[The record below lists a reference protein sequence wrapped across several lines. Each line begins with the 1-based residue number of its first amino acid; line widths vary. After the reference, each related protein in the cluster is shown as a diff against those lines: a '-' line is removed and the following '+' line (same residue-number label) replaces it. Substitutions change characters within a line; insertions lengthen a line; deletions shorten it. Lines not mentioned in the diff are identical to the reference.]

1 MNDEMQPAA
10 GMGRPRGEAM
20 TAELAEIRDFLAG
33 LHPFDLLPAPALNDL
48 VRTIEIRYA
57 RKGSRL
63 IDIGDTVEFLFL
75 VRSGAVET
83 HGTDGQLLARLGEG
97 DFCGVR
103 SLLRG
108 GIAVNRSVAIEDS
121 LLYLLPAAVF
131 DRLRQTHRQVD
142 YYFAPMGGGRLKDS
156 LDLSNGRREINLLG
170 VRVADMLAR
179 PPVTI
184 GPGATVREA
193 AVRMR
198 DERVSCLL
206 ITEGGRLD
214 GIFTDRDLRIRVVA
228 EGLDAETPLVR
239 VMTANPICIDA
250 DDHGFD
256 ALLAMARN
264 NVHHLPVMRDG
275 AIAGCITTTNLVE
288 TQTTSTVFLVGDVH
302 KQTSPE
308 GLARVLAHSPEL
320 VLHLAESGASAHR
333 IGHIVSALTDAATVR
348 LIQLAERRLGP
359 PPVPY
364 AWLAAGS
371 QGRHE
376 QTARSDQDN
385 VLLLDDAYDEAA
397 HGTYFRDFSRFV
409 CDGLATCG
417 YVHCPGGMM
426 AMTDEWRQPLARW
439 KHYFLRWID
448 QPEPKALLFS
458 CVFFDLRPVHGET
471 ALFEALQPM
480 ILEHTR
486 RNRIFQGYMAHN
498 ALLHHPPLGFFRNL
512 VLIRGGQHDRTVD
525 IKHTGVGPIVDLAR
539 VFALAA
545 GVPAVNTRERLEA
558 AQKAGALAAESAA
571 DLRDALE
578 FISFIRLRHQ
588 ARMIRRGKEA
598 DNFVEPGDLSSF
610 ERTHLKDAFAV
621 VKATQA
627 VLADTYQTGR
637 F

>member
-1 MNDEMQPAA
+1 MDSD
-10 GMGRPRGEAM
+10 
-20 TAELAEIRDFLAG
+20 LAEIRDFLAA
-33 LHPFDLLPAPALNDL
+33 LHPFDLLPAPDIQAI
-48 VRTIEIRYA
+48 VRTVEIRYA

-63 IDIGDTVEFLFL
+63 IEPGNTVEFLHII
-75 VRSGAVET
+75 RSGAIET
-83 HGTDGQLLARLGEG
+83 HDGDGQLLARLGEG

-108 GIAVNRSVAIEDS
+108 GTAINRSVAIEDC

-131 DRLRQTHRQVD
+131 ETLRRAHRQVD
-142 YYFAPMGGGRLKDS
+142 YYFAPMAGGRLGES
-156 LDLSNGRREINLLG
+156 LGLSNGRREINLLG
-170 VRVADMLAR
+170 IRVGDMLSR

-184 GPGATVREA
+184 GPAATVREA
-193 AVRMR
+193 AIQMR
-198 DERVSCLL
+198 VERVSCLL
-206 ITEGGRLD
+206 VTERERLR
-214 GIFTDRDLRIRVVA
+214 GIFTDRDLRTRVVA
-228 EGLDAETPLVR
+228 EGLDAETPLSH
-239 VMTANPICIDA
+239 VMTPDPICIGTGDY
-250 DDHGFD
+250 GFD

-264 NVHHLPVMRDG
+264 NVHHLPVLRDG
-275 AIAGCITTTNLVE
+275 AIAGCITTTNLIE
-288 TQTTSTVFLVGDVH
+288 TQTTSTIFLAGDIH

-308 GLARVLAHSPEL
+308 GLAGVLSHLPEL
-320 VLHLAESGASAHR
+320 VLHLAESGAAAHH
-333 IGHIVSALTDAATVR
+333 IGHVVSTLTDAATVR

-385 VLLLDDAYDEAA
+385 VIVLDDAYEESA
-397 HGTYFRDFSRFV
+397 HADYFRDLSRFV
-409 CDGLATCG
+409 CDGLADCG

-439 KHYFLRWID
+439 TRYFLQWID

-458 CVFFDLRPVHGET
+458 SVFFDLRRVYGE
-471 ALFEALQPM
+471 ARLFEALQPT

-486 RNRIFQGYMAHN
+486 RNRIFQAFMASN
-498 ALLHHPPLGFFRNL
+498 AVKHQPPLGFFRNL
-512 VLIRGGQHDRTVD
+512 VLIRGGQHDRTLD
-525 IKHTGVGPIVDLAR
+525 LKHAGIGPIVDIAR
-539 VFALAA
+539 VYALAT

-558 AQKAGALAAESAA
+558 VQKEGALSAESAA

-578 FISFIRLRHQ
+578 FISLIRLRHQ
-588 ARMIRRGKEA
+588 ARMIRQGQEA
-598 DNFVEPGDLSSF
+598 NNFLEPGDLSSF

-621 VKATQA
+621 VKSTQA